1 MNYLLYSKKLWS
13 RNNIKLLKKK
23 IILKNKINLRY
34 IQKINPKIIFFVHW
48 SELIP
53 EELYKNF
60 LCIQFH
66 SSNLPNFKGGSPI
79 QNQIILGLRQTK
91 ICAFKVK
98 KKLDSGETCLK
109 QNLSLMGNAQ
119 DIYQRMEK
127 KSFQMINEIIKK
139 RKIKF
144 YRQKGSG
151 SFFSRRRPHQS
162 NLETI
167 EKPNLKKLYD
177 FIRML
182 DADGYPKAF
191 ISFKGFKILLK
202 QTKINKNTLN
212 GKFEIIKK

>member
-91 ICAFKVK
+91 I
-98 KKLDSGETCLK
+98 
-109 QNLSLMGNAQ
+109 
-119 DIYQRMEK
+119 
-127 KSFQMINEIIKK
+127 
-139 RKIKF
+139 
-144 YRQKGSG
+144 
-151 SFFSRRRPHQS
+151 
-162 NLETI
+162 
-167 EKPNLKKLYD
+167 
-177 FIRML
+177 
-182 DADGYPKAF
+182 
-191 ISFKGFKILLK
+191 
-202 QTKINKNTLN
+202 
-212 GKFEIIKK
+212 